1 MKNFKSSIILA
12 LITIVIFGALYPL
25 AMTGLG
31 GLISP
36 NAAEGKPIYKNKKLI
51 GYENVGQAFYSD
63 KYFWSRPSAVD
74 YDASSTGGSNYGNQ
88 SLDLLK
94 EIEERSQKL
103 LKHNPGLTKAD
114 IPIEL
119 ITASGSGLDPHISK
133 QAALMQVNRIA
144 KIRGIAKEDLVNLIN
159 KHNEGALLGLFG
171 PKDIVNVLK
180 LNIALDEI
188 SADVAFTNQI
198 KNSK

>member
-1 MKNFKSSIILA
+1 MKNLKSYIIIT
-12 LITIVIFGALYPL
+12 LITMLVFGALYPL

-36 NAAEGKPIYKNKKLI
+36 EGAEGKPIFKGETLI

-88 SLDLLK
+88 SPDLL
-94 EIEERSQKL
+94 EEVQQRTEKL
-103 LKHNPGLTKAD
+103 LQNNPGLEKSE
-114 IPIEL
+114 IPVEL

-133 QAALMQVNRIA
+133 TAAMIQINRISEV
-144 KIRGIAKEDLVNLIN
+144 RGIAKEDLTNLVN
-159 KHNEGALLGLFG
+159 KHNEDALLGIFG

-180 LNIALDEI
+180 LNIALDEM
-188 SADVAFTNQI
+188 STEVTVENEL
-198 KNSK
+198 K

>member
-1 MKNFKSSIILA
+1 MKNFKSSIVLA
-12 LITIVIFGALYPL
+12 LSTIIIFGALYPL

-31 GLISP
+31 GIIAP
-36 NAAEGKPIYKNKKLI
+36 NAAKGKPIYKNETLI
-51 GYENVGQAFYSD
+51 GYENVGQSFYSD

-88 SLDLLK
+88 NPELLK
-94 EIEERSQKL
+94 QIEERSQKL
-103 LKHNPGLTKAD
+103 LVHNPGVSKAD
-114 IPIEL
+114 IPVEL

-133 QAALMQVNRIA
+133 QAALIQVNRIA
-144 KIRGIAKEDLVNLIN
+144 EIRGIVKEDLVNLIN
-159 KHNEGALLGLFG
+159 KYNEDAFLGLFG

-180 LNIALDEI
+180 LNIALDQINAE
-188 SADVAFTNQI
+188 VAFTNRI